1 MDEQPRPGAGGGL
14 KVEYTADRGDDLDE
28 EEPDED
34 LEI

>member
-1 MDEQPRPGAGGGL
+1 MDDSKGSGGF

>member
-1 MDEQPRPGAGGGL
+1 MDDPARPNGGGGL
-14 KVEYTADRGDDLDE
+14 RVEYTADRGDDLDE